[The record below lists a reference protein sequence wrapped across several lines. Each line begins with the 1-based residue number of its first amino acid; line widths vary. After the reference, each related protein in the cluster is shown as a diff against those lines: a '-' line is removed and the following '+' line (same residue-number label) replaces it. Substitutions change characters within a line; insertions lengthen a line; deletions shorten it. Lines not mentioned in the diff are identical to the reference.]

1 MSTIFLCE
9 NGWWINDDDDGGDDD
24 DGDDQDNGKANIKLE
39 FFSTL

>member
-24 DGDDQDNGKANIKLE
+24 DGDDQDNSKANIKLE

>member
-9 NGWWINDDDDGGDDD
+9 NVWWINNDDDGGDDD
-24 DGDDQDNGKANIKLE
+24 DGDDQDNGKANIELE